1 MPVDLDLEFAVRN
14 LLRFP
19 DSDTGEAYSLT
30 ALSLILKKP
39 PSQVRSVLDTLIHR
53 GQVSSSL
60 GVTHF
65 PVKRKGKVE
74 IVTKKA
80 TLYYSTEAREV

>member
-30 ALSLILKKP
+30 ALSLILKKTP
-39 PSQVRSVLDTLIHR
+39 AQVQAVLDKLIHR

-60 GVTHF
+60 GLAHF
-65 PVKRKGKVE
+65 PVKKNGKVE
-74 IVTKKA
+74 IATKKA
-80 TLYYSTEAREV
+80 TLYYSTEPRDQ